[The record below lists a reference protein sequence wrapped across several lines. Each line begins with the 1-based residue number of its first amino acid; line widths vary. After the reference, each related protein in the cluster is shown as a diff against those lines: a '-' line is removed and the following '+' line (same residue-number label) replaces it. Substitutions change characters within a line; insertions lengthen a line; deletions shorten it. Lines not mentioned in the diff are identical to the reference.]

1 MGKKKGEGR
10 KRSDRDLVKVPRS
23 DAEWLSRAAAG
34 KTPDLGCG
42 GSPTG
47 ERPANVPAW
56 PMTTAGLPVDPSALP
71 VTRATDGEIARP
83 ALLVWNGSRWLL
95 ADESL
100 SYAADLGDG
109 TVPLDTDRLEMSPA
123 GGSRR
128 QDG

>member
-23 DAEWLSRAAAG
+23 DAEWLSRAASG
-34 KTPDLGCG
+34 KTPHLGCG

-47 ERPANVPAW
+47 GRPANVPAW
-56 PMTTAGLPVDPSALP
+56 PMTTGGLPVNPSALP

-100 SYAADLGDG
+100 SYVADLGDG
-109 TVPLDTDRLEMSPA
+109 TVPTDTDRLEMSPA